1 MTVLPE
7 LASWLSEGAE
17 LLGAVM
23 TSTMG
28 PEQQAVKRELD
39 GVADKSTPTVV
50 PM

>member
-1 MTVLPE
+1 
-7 LASWLSEGAE
+7 
-17 LLGAVM
+17 M

-28 PEQQAVKRELD
+28 PEQQAVKHDLV